1 MASFDHSK
9 YVEILQLCPA
19 SILRKRRNAR
29 RENMQSFDTTCCT
42 AQQASTR
49 HVEHNGKDRAFV
61 ILLENSLLYCWR
73 WQEEAALSKSG
84 WLSAGARMAIGRG
97 SENKQRVVL
106 CYGSSQLRRVGV
118 IHFYERPRDN
128 KMCAGYLDV
137 MQEYSAVPGCALM
150 HGEIT

>member
-19 SILRKRRNAR
+19 SILRKWT
-29 RENMQSFDTTCCT
+29 QSFDTTCCT

-49 HVEHNGKDRAFV
+49 HVKHNGKDRAFV

-106 CYGSSQLRRVGV
+106 CYGSSQVLW
-118 IHFYERPRDN
+118 
-128 KMCAGYLDV
+128 KL
-137 MQEYSAVPGCALM
+137 ALM
-150 HGEIT
+150 KLEEQAALTQCC